1 MHFFAFAQHLP
12 IFMKIIFI
20 WYVDYGFV
28 KSPKLE
34 KPKALQCIMII
45 FLGKTVGAGT
55 ISAKHQRYWKIR
67 RSDSFLYIDYVKQ
80 CTMLSSLFPYK
91 FVFQP
96 LGKLWMQINDS
107 SITSP
112 PPPPPKKKTPYPTIG
127 NNVSLWLCYNKN
139 IFLLKSTSSF
149 M

>member
-20 WYVDYGFV
+20 WNVDYGFV

-80 CTMLSSLFPYK
+80 CTYRYLHFFFKSLYF
-91 FVFQP
+91 
-96 LGKLWMQINDS
+96 
-107 SITSP
+107 
-112 PPPPPKKKTPYPTIG
+112 
-127 NNVSLWLCYNKN
+127 SL
-139 IFLLKSTSSF
+139 
-149 M
+149 